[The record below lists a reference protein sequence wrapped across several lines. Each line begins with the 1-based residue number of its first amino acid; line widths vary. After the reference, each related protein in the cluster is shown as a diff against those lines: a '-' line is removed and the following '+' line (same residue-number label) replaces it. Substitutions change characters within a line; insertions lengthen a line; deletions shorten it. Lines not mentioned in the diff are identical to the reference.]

1 MPLSKV
7 TLNLQTF
14 GMQEAIIMEMKWGY
28 QFKICSEKY
37 PFAHNWHEG
46 YN

>member
-14 GMQEAIIMEMKWGY
+14 GMSGGY
-28 QFKICSEKY
+28 YHGNEVGLSILCCKKY